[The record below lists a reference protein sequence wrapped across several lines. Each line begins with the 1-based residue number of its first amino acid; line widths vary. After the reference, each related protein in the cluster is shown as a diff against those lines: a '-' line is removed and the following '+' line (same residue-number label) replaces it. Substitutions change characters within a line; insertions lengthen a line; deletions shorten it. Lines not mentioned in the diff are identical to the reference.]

1 MERVRH
7 SGLSQQMKKKVS
19 SSKEKKEEYDGN
31 FGKVISTGSTLLDLA
46 ISGGRIRGGGLP
58 GGILVEIF
66 GPSMSGKTVLL
77 SEIAGDVQRKGG
89 EIKFRDPEA
98 RLNKQFAKLF
108 GLDLKDEDYSRP
120 NTIPELFG
128 PVRSWKPKSLI
139 VVNGYFG
146 DSLTA
151 LSTDMEMDNKD
162 EYGMRRAKEFSEE
175 CRKTCRIIAQNNYLM
190 VCSNQVR
197 DTLATFGKK
206 QDSPGG
212 KAIRFYSSLRL
223 ETDTKNKIT
232 KIKTVNGKEVKRVI
246 GVNIEIE
253 VVKSS
258 IWKPFRTAPVTIIFD
273 YGIDSVRDNLQF
285 IKNYTNN
292 KVYTLQRKELSNEM
306 SKAIK
311 IIEDN
316 QSESILKEEVI
327 DLWEYIEK
335 QFQSERNP
343 KVR

>member
-1 MERVRH
+1 MQRVRH

-19 SSKEKKEEYDGN
+19 SPKEKKEEYDGN

-58 GGILVEIF
+58 GGIFVEIY
-66 GPSMSGKTVLL
+66 GPESSGKTAFLC
-77 SEIAGDVQRKGG
+77 EIGGNIQSGGG
-89 EIKFRDPEA
+89 ECQYHDPEGRIDNQYA
-98 RLNKQFAKLF
+98 QIYGINIDNKNYYQP
-108 GLDLKDEDYSRP
+108 D
-120 NTIPELFG
+120 TIPLVFA
-128 PVRSWKPKSLI
+128 SIKDWNPKG
-139 VVNGYFG
+139 NGIHG
-146 DSLTA
+146 IMVDSLAA
-151 LSTDMEMDNKD
+151 LSTDMEMEGKD
-162 EYGMRRAKEFSEE
+162 TMGGRRGKEFSQEL
-175 CRKTCRIIAQNNYLM
+175 RMGCRILKQKNYLL
-190 VCSNQVR
+190 VCSNQIR
-197 DTLATFGKK
+197 DTFATFGKK

-246 GVNIEIE
+246 GVNIEVE

-292 KVYTLQRKELSNEM
+292 KVYTLQKKELSNEM

-316 QSESILKEEVI
+316 QSEFILKEEVI